1 MCWQHAAQANL
12 GRPQRRNLRT
22 WANLPVQ
29 HNKSGWFD
37 LQGCSFDEV
46 CEMTTIFEGSI
57 IRAVRR
63 LEELLNQL
71 SSAAK
76 VLPRRIL
83 PEDIPCRTQLAA
95 FQRIATV

>member
-1 MCWQHAAQANL
+1 ML
-12 GRPQRRNLRT
+12 
-22 WANLPVQ
+22 V
-29 HNKSGWFD
+29 

-71 SSAAK
+71 SSAAQ
-76 VLPRRIL
+76 VLLQAQSRCARCHPPACL
-83 PEDIPCRTQLAA
+83 PACMCHLYLGPCHCLH
-95 FQRIATV
+95 

>member
-1 MCWQHAAQANL
+1 MTGAV
-12 GRPQRRNLRT
+12 R
-22 WANLPVQ
+22 
-29 HNKSGWFD
+29 

-71 SSAAK
+71 SSAAT
-76 VLPRRIL
+76 V
-83 PEDIPCRTQLAA
+83 RTPAA
-95 FQRIATV
+95 